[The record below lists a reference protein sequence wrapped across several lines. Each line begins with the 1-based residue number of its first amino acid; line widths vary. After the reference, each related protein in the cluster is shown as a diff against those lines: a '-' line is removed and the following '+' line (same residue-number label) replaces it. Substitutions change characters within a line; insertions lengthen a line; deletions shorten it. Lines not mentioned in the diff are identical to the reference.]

1 MVFNV
6 RYDRWR
12 DVGDDSKVVMEVGDG
27 RGGGGRVTHMIG
39 WWAGKRRRGKRVKSE
54 KR

>member
-1 MVFNV
+1 M
-6 RYDRWR
+6 
-12 DVGDDSKVVMEVGDG
+12 GGDG
-27 RGGGGRVTHMIG
+27 GDGSGSGGGGGRVTHMIG